1 MTHRRRVLVPWAR
14 VLGVDRALRGSILQ
28 CSIEPRR
35 PSAYFRLARRRTIYF
50 LWIYGKHAQNT
61 LSSQQKAVLR
71 ALAGRIRA
79 EAGEP

>member
-1 MTHRRRVLVPWAR
+1 VTEAAYGADNLV
-14 VLGVDRALRGSILQ
+14 GVDRALRGSILQ

-35 PSAYFRLARRRTIYF
+35 PSAYFKLERHRAIYF
-50 LWIYGKHAQNT
+50 LWIHGKHEQDT
-61 LSSQQKAVLR
+61 LSSQQRAVLR